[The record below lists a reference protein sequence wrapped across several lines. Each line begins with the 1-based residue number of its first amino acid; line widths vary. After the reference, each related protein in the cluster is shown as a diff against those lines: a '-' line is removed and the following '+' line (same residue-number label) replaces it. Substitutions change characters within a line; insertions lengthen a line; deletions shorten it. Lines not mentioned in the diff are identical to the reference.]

1 MLPFSEVLFQDFLFS
16 GVVLLI
22 VNGISNLT
30 AVGFAAYIFFR
41 QETFADREKEHLKN
55 ADERVNR
62 EDTLIVYFSRM
73 GYVRHYA
80 YELRQEYHADIYE
93 VKSTE
98 RTEGTLGFWWCG
110 RFGMHRWHLPMEQR

>member
-1 MLPFSEVLFQDFLFS
+1 MLPFAEVLFQDFLFS

-30 AVGFAAYIFFR
+30 AAGFVAYIFFR
-41 QETFADREKEHLKN
+41 QETFADREKEHLKT

-80 YELRQEYHADIYE
+80 YEMSEKMEITFMQTRLLRLASEE
-93 VKSTE
+93 
-98 RTEGTLGFWWCG
+98 
-110 RFGMHRWHLPMEQR
+110 WHLPMEQR